1 MKIRKLNNNIL
12 TDKQVSQI
20 TSKLNK
26 EFKNVVYYDYS
37 IKAHCFN
44 QDFITT
50 SQKTISTLARNY
62 NCLYFY
68 QHLELAFVKLS
79 SNGSILRNISKN
91 ELYNSLKCFGLIK
104 VDSENYFEI

>member
-1 MKIRKLNNNIL
+1 MKIRKKNNNIL
-12 TDKQVSQI
+12 TDKQISQI

-37 IKAHCFN
+37 YKTHCFN
-44 QDFITT
+44 LDFVTT

-62 NCLYFY
+62 NSLFLY
-68 QHLELAFVKLS
+68 QHIDLAFVKFS
-79 SNGSILRNISKN
+79 SNGSVIRNISKN

-104 VDSENYFEI
+104 NDSENYFEI